1 MTTAAALMFAL
12 FFTSLTMSAAM
23 AVAWASFGHPRHV
36 RSWAIAF
43 GLAATQT
50 LVNTLAIE
58 AGRPALLMIA
68 AFVLVVLPSPLVAI
82 GARQRARLPSHKRG
96 FAAAGGAAALVVVM
110 AVLVPAIRPIG
121 LASASWFSAACL
133 VVAAR
138 FIRPPGRPA
147 VTAERV
153 MHGALLLLAGVEA
166 LTGALTWAHLDMP
179 EVAAVETL
187 YHAVL
192 AIALPPATLCVG
204 VAAILL
210 VASDLAV
217 ELGWQAA
224 RDPLTCIYNRRG
236 FQDGA
241 TRSLAAAQRI
251 RLPVTLVLADID
263 HFKAINDRHGHS
275 AGDRTLCFIAALL
288 EQGVRQ
294 GDIVARI
301 GGEEFAL
308 LLVDST
314 ADYAREAIERIR
326 IAIARGF
333 IEDGAPAPVTVSFG
347 IGAIVYDRDAPDAL
361 LASAFD
367 LADRALYLSKTGG
380 RNRVTVAE

>member
-1 MTTAAALMFAL
+1 MVSAVALLFAL
-12 FFTSLTMSAAM
+12 FFTSLTMCAAM
-23 AVAWASFGHPRHV
+23 TIAWASFGHPRHA

-43 GLAATQT
+43 GLGAVQT
-50 LVNTLAIE
+50 LVNALAV
-58 AGRPALLMIA
+58 ATGGSAPLMIA
-68 AFVLVVLPSPLVAI
+68 AFVLIVLPSPLVAI
-82 GARQRARLPSHKRG
+82 GVRQRARLRSHKHR
-96 FAAAGGAAALVVVM
+96 FAAAAAVAGAVVM
-110 AVLVPAIRPIG
+110 AGALVPAFHAAG
-121 LASASWFSAACL
+121 LASAMLFSAGCL
-133 VVAAR
+133 AIAAR
-138 FIRPPGRPA
+138 FVRPPDRAPE
-147 VTAERV
+147 TAERV
-153 MHGALLLLAGVEA
+153 MRGALLLLAGVEA
-166 LTGALTWAHLDMP
+166 VTGLLTWASLQWPGVPLLQHLHH
-179 EVAAVETL
+179 VVIAV
-187 YHAVL
+187 
-192 AIALPPATLCVG
+192 ALPPATLCSG

-224 RDPLTCIYNRRG
+224 RDALTCVYNRRG

-275 AGDRTLCFIAALL
+275 AGDRTLCYIAGQL

-308 LLVDST
+308 LLVDGT
-314 ADYAREAIERIR
+314 AEQAREAIERIR
-326 IAIARGF
+326 IAIAGGF

-367 LADRALYLSKTGG
+367 RADRALYLSKTGG